1 MKPAELFTGYVEKL
15 AQLPSAGC
23 AILGLEITDD
33 AKPVQSQPFQG
44 NTAFMV
50 GNEVG
55 CNSAFRLQS
64 PVHR

>member
-1 MKPAELFTGYVEKL
+1 MWRSLL
-15 AQLPSAGC
+15 NCSAGF
-23 AILGLEITDD
+23 AILGVEITDD

-55 CNSAFRLQS
+55 CSSAYRIMVQS